1 VTHQRRSPRFP
12 ARSAQLILSLL
23 LLVCSM
29 AGIGQ
34 GGPGTQPPPTA
45 PGAVSTARQADHVAV
60 ITIKGPIDSTTFR
73 SFERRLE
80 LADRAGADAVVI
92 DIDTPGGE
100 LGAVLGISTA
110 IKSSPIK
117 NTVAWVHPTAYSGGA
132 IIALAARE
140 LVISDPATMGDAL
153 PIAMSIFGQ
162 INSMPEHERQK
173 FLTPIIAD
181 LVDSARRSGYDEV
194 LVQGIAARGVELW
207 LVEHTQTRKRLFVT
221 RDEYR
226 LLFGEDPAATSPT
239 LVAAPPSPEG
249 EQPAPAP
256 TDEMLKKLKKRMPR
270 PAPQPAQTPPPSPDD
285 PNRYVPANPQ
295 MEPMA
300 GDVTQQQELPT
311 ARPQLSAR
319 DQGQWRLVEYVA
331 SGAGP
336 FVFKTSELR
345 RYGLA
350 TEVINTDEELRAFFG
365 AKEILRLDQSW
376 SEGLVAFLTQFPVR
390 GLLVVVFLIGL
401 FVEMT
406 HPGLVLPGFVAAA
419 ALLGLLGPPML
430 INMASWWEIAAIVG
444 GILLIVL
451 EIFVIPGFGVFGII
465 GLLLLFGGLVGTFL
479 PSGAFF
485 SDSARQR
492 SDMLYGVTTLVL
504 SMASAGVL
512 MYFIAKHFSSIP
524 MLGRLVLQGGIEIDE
539 SDRDPMLAAMAPA
552 GSPIKVG
559 MTGRAITSLRPAGQ
573 VEINGTVYD
582 VVADIGYIE
591 SGQPIRISSV
601 TAFRVGVER
610 A

>member
-285 PNRYVPANPQ
+285 PNRYVPANPK